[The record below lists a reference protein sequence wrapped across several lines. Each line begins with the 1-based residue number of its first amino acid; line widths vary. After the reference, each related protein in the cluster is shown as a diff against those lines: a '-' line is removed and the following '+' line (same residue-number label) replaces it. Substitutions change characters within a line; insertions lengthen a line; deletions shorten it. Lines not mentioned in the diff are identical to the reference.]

1 MATPVR
7 VTPPPPRVDLALLV
21 LRVVTGGIVTA
32 HGAQK
37 AFVFGVAGV
46 SGALAQMGAPLPAL
60 TGPLVTLTELLGGL
74 ALIAGFLTR
83 PAAISVA
90 LDMLG
95 AILLVHLRAGFF
107 LPDGMEFVL
116 ALLGACVTLALAGP
130 GAHSIDWLLAERR
143 RNARSAR

>member
-1 MATPVR
+1 MTSSAHGTPE
-7 VTPPPPRVDLALLV
+7 TSRVDLALLV
-21 LRVVTGGIVTA
+21 LRVVIGGIVLA

-37 AFVFGVAGV
+37 AFVFGFAGV
-46 SGALAQMGAPLPAL
+46 SGALAQMGAPLPAV

-83 PAAISVA
+83 PAAIGVA

-130 GAHSIDWLLAERR
+130 GVYSLDWLFAERR
-143 RNARSAR
+143 RNARSER